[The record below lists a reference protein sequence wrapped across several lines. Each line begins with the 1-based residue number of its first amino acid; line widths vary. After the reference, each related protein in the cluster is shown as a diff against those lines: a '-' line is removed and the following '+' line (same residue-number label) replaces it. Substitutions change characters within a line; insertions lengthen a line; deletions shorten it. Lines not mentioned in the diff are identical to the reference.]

1 VEIAMQTPVDP
12 YLNHLAEL
20 CRKYRIRKL
29 ELFGSAAQGKFDPE
43 KSDLD
48 FLVEYDRSEG
58 VDILEQYF
66 GFQESLEKFFK
77 RKVDVI
83 QEKNITNPY
92 FREGVNR
99 ARKLLYAA

>member
-1 VEIAMQTPVDP
+1 MQTPVDP
-12 YLNHLAEL
+12 FLDRLNEL

-29 ELFGSAAQGKFDPE
+29 ELFGSAAQGRFDPE

-66 GFQESLEKFFK
+66 GFQESLEALFG
-77 RKVDVI
+77 RKVDIV
-83 QEKNITNPY
+83 QESLITNPY